1 MDTPINLSLH
11 AAQSIAAE
19 LLSLLPPESDA
30 APARA
35 AAERLIAYHPRVL
48 VSGLCSVGKSS
59 FVSALW
65 GDSDVL
71 PTAVRD
77 CTQTN
82 TLIRRPGLNETDRSI
97 RLAFLPRDKALHFA
111 TQGPAFY
118 RLTALIDET
127 LGPAAPR
134 FDEMLP
140 EQRLTEAVA
149 ITRRLFQEQPNL
161 YILHEQLTDAL
172 EELEQFLAFIQSPA
186 YRAGEKSAAK
196 WDDRRA
202 HLMGIRRP
210 DGRTLETGR
219 LLSLEYVEII
229 RDNSAPGI
237 ELELLDTP
245 WIPAYHEARRTE
257 LILEQSLS
265 ADILIAIALPLPF
278 TFEDWVLKAFRAR
291 PELVKR
297 TIVLFNQA
305 DTIDSAALFSRD
317 GFAAVFQHNVET
329 LTKLGIDP
337 AHIFLSCARL
347 PFLTHAASL
356 NADPAIPERIQKLKK
371 TLDRLRFQ
379 TDGRPASDFTRKLQR
394 ACDPADAGIETLRG
408 KLNELAAGPV
418 LHARVLELARALEAL
433 PELPLPNELR
443 ERLLQLQMSAKPM
456 RSNSF
461 GGVPDSR
468 SLL

>member
-1 MDTPINLSLH
+1 MDVRVPLSLAEAQ
-11 AAQSIAAE
+11 AAATE
-19 LLSLLPPESDA
+19 LLPLLPPENDA

-35 AAERLIAYHPRVL
+35 AVQRLLHYHPRVL

-82 TLIRRPGLNETDRSI
+82 TLIRRPDPGETDRSI
-97 RLAFLPRDKALHFA
+97 RLAFLPREKALHFA
-111 TQGPAFY
+111 TRGPAFY
-118 RLTALIDET
+118 RLASLIDET

-134 FDEMLP
+134 FDDLLP
-140 EQRLTEAVA
+140 EQRLQEAVA
-149 ITRRLFQEQPNL
+149 ITRRLFQEHPKL

-172 EELEQFLAFIQSPA
+172 EELEQFLAFIQSPD
-186 YRAGEKSAAK
+186 YRAGEKSDAK
-196 WDDRRA
+196 WEDRRA

-229 RDNSAPGI
+229 RAYTGSGSP
-237 ELELLDTP
+237 LELLDTP

-257 LILEQSLS
+257 LILEQSRT
-265 ADILIAIALPLPF
+265 ADVLIAISLPLPF
-278 TFEDWVLKAFRAR
+278 TFEDWVLKAFRQR

-305 DTIDSAALFSRD
+305 DTIDAAALFSRD
-317 GFAAVFQHNVET
+317 GFATVFQQNVDN

-337 AHIFLSCARL
+337 ANIFLSCARL
-347 PFLTHAASL
+347 PFLQHAATVQT
-356 NADPAIPERIQKLKK
+356 DPAIPERIVKLKK
-371 TLDRLRFQ
+371 TLERLRFQ
-379 TDGRPASDFTRKLQR
+379 TEGRPASEFTRKLQR
-394 ACDPADAGIETLRG
+394 ACEPFDAGVESLRR
-408 KLNELAAGPV
+408 KLDEFAAGPV
-418 LHARVLELARALEAL
+418 LNARVQELNGALDAL
-433 PELPLPNELR
+433 PELALPAELR
-443 ERLLQLQMSAKPM
+443 ERLSRFKRSGAPKPL
-456 RSNSF
+456 F
-461 GGVPDSR
+461 
-468 SLL
+468 